1 MKVFIGVLCAILV
14 ASAQCQQM
22 PTLEN
27 CLQQIG
33 FLTADLSMLFSDRS
47 NAMYKNN
54 ALGHLHT
61 LNQQCSFA
69 LNALGKARSLGA
81 DPVKCKAAKDEK
93 EAAKKLV
100 MSVGVDL
107 RKALTKE
114 QSEAAGK
121 YAQAMKNIKTHC

>member
-69 LNALGKARSLGA
+69 LGSLGVPPKKTA
-81 DPVKCKAAKDEK
+81 TSTSQSKKEK
-93 EAAKKLV
+93 
-100 MSVGVDL
+100 
-107 RKALTKE
+107 TKE
-114 QSEAAGK
+114 ISETRRLLFHK
-121 YAQAMKNIKTHC
+121 SLRSIKKVH